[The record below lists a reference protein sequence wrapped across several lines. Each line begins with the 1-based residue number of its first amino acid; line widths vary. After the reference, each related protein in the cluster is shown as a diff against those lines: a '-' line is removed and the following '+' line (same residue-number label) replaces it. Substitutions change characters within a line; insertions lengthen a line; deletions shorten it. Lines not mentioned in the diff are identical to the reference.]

1 METILNMV
9 KQDVRGFRQQ
19 SKLLADVRLSSGGPS
34 FLLQHINN
42 ASIEGFC
49 IKPVTVS
56 DVILAVPYFKTQERS
71 DDQISRSGSLSRGME
86 IPSLDEIKKDVHAY
100 FTIRHFEKNH
110 SIQCT
115 VEVDPR
121 HEKGYWFDKGYN
133 PTSI

>member
-49 IKPVTVS
+49 IKPVTLSLQYLILGPKEGVMIKSLEVIAKARPTIVS
-56 DVILAVPYFKTQERS
+56 FLTKLNNA
-71 DDQISRSGSLSRGME
+71 SLTEGVFPE
-86 IPSLDEIKKDVHAY
+86 A
-100 FTIRHFEKNH
+100 
-110 SIQCT
+110 
-115 VEVDPR
+115 
-121 HEKGYWFDKGYN
+121 
-133 PTSI
+133 